1 MKPNLISQWGWLME
15 IYNTDESE
23 ILGGILNVDSTIE
36 QLTQAIEKAP
46 DFWEEH
52 LQGNDAPSQSMFLN
66 FMEENPQFIAEVY
79 LVEPARSDYR
89 LEIVGVKAPNNKANT
104 SILYDW
110 VNHLEDGP
118 EYGAEYSGPQEY
130 GIYDGYIR
138 AWWD

>member
-46 DFWEEH
+46 DFWNANS
-52 LQGNDAPSQSMFLN
+52 QINDAPVQSMFLDFLN
-66 FMEENPQFIAEVY
+66 KNPQFIAEII
-79 LVEPARSDYR
+79 LVEPSRSDYR

-110 VNHLEDGP
+110 VNNLQDGP
-118 EYGAEYSGPQEY
+118 DNGADYNEPQEY
-130 GIYDGYIR
+130 GVYNGYIR